1 MSWLLW
7 HCVTLFRAHPAVLGG
22 AVAAVAFYVMAAL
35 GRDRISDTM
44 SPSRYCYIGTALLLP
59 TVALMLT
66 ALPGWLQTLYLRA
79 RHAVGAKR
87 AGAGPGV
94 AMPAGAGPAVA
105 EPAVAGAHDG
115 GVLSVI
121 AGVARVVVLI
131 VVIAATA
138 ANISSGHEFARTRT
152 VFVRGLKDQIVT
164 TAVLLQNREQMA
176 RTINLYPVWASGFA
190 SGYLTPQ
197 VLANLYR
204 RKLLPWPGSAL
215 MTSTEVREDES
226 WLDLSATH
234 HPLFKGRFTLVARSE
249 RSARVGDRP
258 GHNPS
263 AARPRL
269 SRAEA
274 RSESLPWPSG
284 PGTCTF
290 STPLGTP
297 ARGGTVTFALAPGA
311 RSGALWVSLGAGGG
325 RAHFSLAH
333 SWGFQGPPG
342 GGGIR
347 GEMFEV
353 PAGHG
358 LWLSDSVP
366 ADRLVLTLGS
376 GQRAELCGL
385 ASTALPAHP

>member
-1 MSWLLW
+1 
-7 HCVTLFRAHPAVLGG
+7 
-22 AVAAVAFYVMAAL
+22 
-35 GRDRISDTM
+35 
-44 SPSRYCYIGTALLLP
+44 
-59 TVALMLT
+59 
-66 ALPGWLQTLYLRA
+66 
-79 RHAVGAKR
+79 
-87 AGAGPGV
+87 
-94 AMPAGAGPAVA
+94 MPAGAQPAG
-105 EPAVAGAHDG
+105 AGAHPG
-115 GVLSVI
+115 GMLNVI
-121 AGVARVVVLI
+121 AGVARVAVLI

-164 TAVLLQNREQMA
+164 TAVLLQSREQMA

-226 WLDLSATH
+226 WLDLSARH
-234 HPLFKGRFTLVARSE
+234 HPMFKGRFTLVARSE
-249 RSARVGDRP
+249 RSARVGEGP
-258 GHNPS
+258 GHHFPS
-263 AARPRL
+263 TARPRL

-297 ARGGTVTFALAPGA
+297 ARRGTVTFALARGA
-311 RSGALWVSLGAGGG
+311 KSGALWISLGAGGG

-333 SWGFQGPPG
+333 SWGFRGPAG

-347 GEMFEV
+347 GEMFQV
-353 PAGHG
+353 PAGRG

-366 ADRLVLTLGS
+366 GDQVVLTLGS

-385 ASTALPAHP
+385 ASTARPAHQ